1 MTFWR
6 ELNPSPSK
14 QGAREKRFDA
24 ESDGFGAGVFC
35 HLAIKNIKSIKNFQE
50 RI

>member
-6 ELNPSPSK
+6 EFSTPPLHSK

-24 ESDGFGAGVFC
+24 ESDGFGAGVIC
-35 HLAIKNIKSIKNFQE
+35 HKE
-50 RI
+50 RKAAEDS

>member
-1 MTFWR
+1 MVD
-6 ELNPSPSK
+6 SPHSK

-35 HLAIKNIKSIKNFQE
+35 RFFSHKEHKEF
-50 RI
+50 

>member
-1 MTFWR
+1 MRFGR
-6 ELNPSPSK
+6 EFSTPHSK

-35 HLAIKNIKSIKNFQE
+35 RFSATKDTKGIKNF
-50 RI
+50 